1 MNIYWYIWRNQIK
14 LIMVLTEEMI
24 KKLPVITEEEL
35 RADYFSNN
43 EEIMEE
49 AKKELLRKD
58 TFND

>member
-1 MNIYWYIWRNQIK
+1 
-14 LIMVLTEEMI
+14 MVLTEGMI